1 MFEKKKKRIKFSI
14 LFTFLSI
21 CGFLFVSYIYLFHN
35 PKLELLSS
43 KTISY
48 SGFKAQVFSRSSKI
62 DFIEI
67 YLSKDGAQLFKIYE
81 YTVLDKAKDK
91 HSISVTFDS
100 DDEIINLIKKNKLE
114 SLYLHYSIKYKNKL
128 FSSTIKKKININI
141 DFIPPIISDIETDG
155 YVYIGG
161 IGYMLYKTSLDTY
174 SSYVETGIDIET
186 GKVRRFFPISIKKE
200 NKINNLVF
208 FSCGNMRCKDNA
220 VLIKAEDAS
229 GNVVTYKKRIRTIIN
244 KTWNKSS
251 INIDLNFFKN
261 KYNEIYSTNLKSIN
275 TTHFLELNSK
285 LRKANNLLIYNQT
298 KKVTRDLLFNS
309 FFSQMKDSKVFSRYS
324 DFREYVEAENEKSLM
339 SVYHWGYDLSSI
351 KNALVY
357 ASSPGL
363 ITYVDQEGLGIYG
376 KTIIINHGA
385 GFYSIYSHLSEINVE
400 ENQKV
405 DKTSVIAK
413 SGETGLAFGDHLHYG
428 TYLQGIP
435 FDSNEMWDKKYIKQ
449 KVITIYNNFFKE
461 DVK

>member
-1 MFEKKKKRIKFSI
+1 
-14 LFTFLSI
+14 
-21 CGFLFVSYIYLFHN
+21 
-35 PKLELLSS
+35 
-43 KTISY
+43 
-48 SGFKAQVFSRSSKI
+48 
-62 DFIEI
+62 
-67 YLSKDGAQLFKIYE
+67 
-81 YTVLDKAKDK
+81 
-91 HSISVTFDS
+91 
-100 DDEIINLIKKNKLE
+100 
-114 SLYLHYSIKYKNKL
+114 
-128 FSSTIKKKININI
+128 
-141 DFIPPIISDIETDG
+141 
-155 YVYIGG
+155 
-161 IGYMLYKTSLDTY
+161 MLYKTSLDTY

-244 KTWNKSS
+244 KTWNKSY